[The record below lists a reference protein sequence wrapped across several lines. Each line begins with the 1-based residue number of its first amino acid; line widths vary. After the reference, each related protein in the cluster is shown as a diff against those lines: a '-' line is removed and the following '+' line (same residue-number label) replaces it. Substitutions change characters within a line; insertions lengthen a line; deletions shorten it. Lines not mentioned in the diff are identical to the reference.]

1 MFCRRAGGKHGAAG
15 ARTCTAWLNH
25 AHKVG
30 ERLCPRR
37 KMKVERKTSSPD
49 DASPG
54 IPPPLTPVGLLLL
67 LLLLTGKT
75 KPFFF
80 LLFFLFFVFCS
91 FGPLLSRLHLRV
103 ALSPSGSL
111 FFSSLQSF
119 LFHGQQLFTLLSVS
133 FSLSPFR
140 SGNSPHCS
148 FCVSVRFQS
157 VEGCWFSFLFQHLCP
172 SNPSTAGTMGLLMSG
187 PPPHGASVSGFKG
200 GLEWRL

>member
-80 LLFFLFFVFCS
+80 FFFVLRLLFLWIPFIQAALACGSFSVGAFFFFFL
-91 FGPLLSRLHLRV
+91 
-103 ALSPSGSL
+103 
-111 FFSSLQSF
+111 SLQSF
-119 LFHGQQLFTLLSVS
+119 LFHGQQLFTLLSVNFS
-133 FSLSPFR
+133 FSPFPLR
-140 SGNSPHCS
+140 ELASLFISI
-148 FCVSVRFQS
+148 RFQS
-157 VEGCWFSFLFQHLCP
+157 VEGCWFSFLFFFFVFFITCVPQIRQ
-172 SNPSTAGTMGLLMSG
+172 LLAQWDCS
-187 PPPHGASVSGFKG
+187 
-200 GLEWRL
+200 

>member
-75 KPFFF
+75 KPVFFI
-80 LLFFLFFVFCS
+80 FFLFFVFCS
-91 FGPLLSRLHLRV
+91 FGSLLSRLHLCV
-103 ALSPSGSL
+103 ALSPSGP
-111 FFSSLQSF
+111 FFFLCNHF
-119 LFHGQQLFTLLSVS
+119 LFRGQHRFTVLSVN
-133 FSLSPFR
+133 FSLSPFCSR
-140 SGNSPHCS
+140 NSPHCS
-148 FCVSVRFQS
+148 FCVSIRFQS
-157 VEGCWFSFLFQHLCP
+157 VEGCWFSFLVFPFSSLVSLKSVNCWHNGIAHECP
-172 SNPSTAGTMGLLMSG
+172 SSSQGLRQ
-187 PPPHGASVSGFKG
+187 
-200 GLEWRL
+200 RL